1 MTDGAQQ
8 QRGTILVVDDDP
20 VLSHLLATVLTQAG
34 FGVVRAEDG
43 RRALQ
48 LMSEHRYAVVLLDD
62 QLPGLAGI
70 EVVEAVRS
78 RPETSTVPIILV
90 TAKGSLDDRVRG
102 LRAGAAADRA
112 HAARRGVAG
121 RGRSAADQAPG

>member
-78 RPETSTVPIILV
+78 RPETSTVPMTLASSWAKQLPIV
-90 TAKGSLDDRVRG
+90 ATFVERSTRRTASARIRSSRSD
-102 LRAGAAADRA
+102 
-112 HAARRGVAG
+112 HAWT
-121 RGRSAADQAPG
+121 